1 MDSGEVTQL
10 LSRWRGGDGE
20 ALEQLMPLVYRE
32 MRSIAARALNRE
44 RHDHTL
50 QSTALVH
57 EAYLRLVDCNQVDW
71 RDRAHFLGIAA
82 HIIRQILV
90 DHARSRRSAKRG
102 GGTVFLQLEENLAG
116 QPKQGMN
123 LVTLDDA
130 LSDLARIDP
139 QQAKVVEMRF
149 FAGLSI
155 EETAEA
161 MSISVSTV
169 KRDWAVAKSWLFRQ
183 LQHPGGVSAP

>member
-1 MDSGEVTQL
+1 MHEV
-10 LSRWRGGDGE
+10 
-20 ALEQLMPLVYRE
+20 
-32 MRSIAARALNRE
+32 
-44 RHDHTL
+44 
-50 QSTALVH
+50 
-57 EAYLRLVDCNQVDW
+57 YLRLVDCNQVDW

-90 DHARSRRSAKRG
+90 DHAHSRLSAKRG

-130 LSDLARIDP
+130 LSDLARIDG
-139 QQAKVVEMRF
+139 QQAKVVEMRLPCGPF
-149 FAGLSI
+149 DRRDG
-155 EETAEA
+155 EA

-169 KRDWAVAKSWLFRQ
+169 KRDWAVEGLLHRAQGSRI
-183 LQHPGGVSAP
+183 PGLDEHRE